1 MILLIGK
8 VPLRDSNNGTPAV
21 FGALSMPPIWAD
33 SGADQIA
40 SIASPWGQR
49 PGFFAPLRGRKT
61 NAHGQYRSFI
71 FRENQW
77 LVLKAER
84 EAPAKAAW
92 PEDRLEFAKKKAL
105 DTAAR
110 TDNLKMSFGFLKH
123 FLLNGG
129 RFDRSGTLA
138 EIAAVIVAL
147 TGLLA
152 ELRKWR
158 R

>member
-1 MILLIGK
+1 MGLRRFSELCPCRQYGPIRVRIKLLALRHLGGK
-8 VPLRDSNNGTPAV
+8 GRAFLLRCAAEKLTRMVNIAHLFSVRTNG
-21 FGALSMPPIWAD
+21 LSLKPSERLQPK
-33 SGADQIA
+33 
-40 SIASPWGQR
+40 R
-49 PGFFAPLRGRKT
+49 LGRRT
-61 NAHGQYRSFI
+61 DWSLQ
-71 FRENQW
+71 
-77 LVLKAER
+77 
-84 EAPAKAAW
+84 
-92 PEDRLEFAKKKAL
+92 KKAL